1 MVSSPDISLSTHTLN
16 MISVPSSWIR
26 ACDFWGMAGAN
37 PSQAASELSLGYV
50 LKTQNFRV
58 DTKTR
63 ISDWSFGVVALGES
77 RRELEDSS

>member
-1 MVSSPDISLSTHTLN
+1 MVSSPTVSLSTHTLN

-26 ACDFWGMAGAN
+26 ACDLLGMAGAN
-37 PSQAASELSLGYV
+37 PSHAASEVSLGYV

-63 ISDWSFGVVALGES
+63 VSDWSFGVVALGKN
-77 RRELEDSS
+77 RQELEDSS